1 MKRLYKCK
9 NREMRFILEKS
20 IRDACYQPMIFL
32 IYWYNNFLTT
42 NSDKK
47 KKNCFPKYL
56 LGSFGLDW
64 FSAYG

>member
-9 NREMRFILEKS
+9 NREMRFILEKI

-47 KKNCFPKYL
+47 KTVSQYL